1 MKLQKSAISSDKKLN
16 EISPEYKTLTLE
28 ISRLQRK
35 TLIDAYVKV

>member
-1 MKLQKSAISSDKKLN
+1 MKLHQRGAISSDKKLN

-35 TLIDAYVKV
+35 TFDAYVKV